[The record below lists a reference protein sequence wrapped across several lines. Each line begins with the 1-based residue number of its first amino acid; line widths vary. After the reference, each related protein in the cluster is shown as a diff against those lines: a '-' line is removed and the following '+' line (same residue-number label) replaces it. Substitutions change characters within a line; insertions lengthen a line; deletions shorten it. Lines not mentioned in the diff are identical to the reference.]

1 VGLLSFAGLRSFVDI
16 LPLRRDGLE
25 ERAAFG
31 PARVRDKP
39 QRAMSGSRFTRP
51 MCSAVAHVTFA

>member
-25 ERAAFG
+25 ERAAFD

-39 QRAMSGSRFTRP
+39 QRP
-51 MCSAVAHVTFA
+51 